1 MDQTPDINN
10 SSSVSIRYIKEEDYP
25 DIQRLSRIPLLSAA
39 STIDEDKLESLF
51 YAALQNTNSTG
62 IILTVDGVGR
72 GYIFG
77 HLTPHY
83 YHPDLIAYCMSI
95 YVEDE
100 YRKFGLEMIR
110 SFEAWG
116 KYKGAKILSLS
127 TFKGLSPDNLGK
139 VYAKFGYVEKEVI
152 YWKEI

>member
-1 MDQTPDINN
+1 MDQTQDIN
-10 SSSVSIRYIKEEDYP
+10 IRYIREEDYP
-25 DIQRLSRIPLLSAA
+25 DIQRLSRVPLLSAA
-39 STIDEDKLESLF
+39 DSINEETLKSLF

-77 HLTPHY
+77 HLTSHY
-83 YHPDLIAYCMSI
+83 YHPNLVAYCMSI